1 MNFSSVILFIKL
13 GETLNGLCKNHF
25 YFLDKAFKKW
35 GGFSWRTISILNKL
49 THAYL
54 QQKCFCFMHDT
65 LLMFS
70 GDYIFVVVVA
80 NHHVSPKIDFDLS
93 FKPCGAYK
101 RAAFIWDSTLIRGN
115 TVYKLNLKQNV
126 LILCK
131 TLDWS
136 LCLLNLNLSSNSR
149 LNIFRVT
156 TLISG
161 PC

>member
-1 MNFSSVILFIKL
+1 MGRFFMENNFHSKQIDSCLFATKMFLFYAWHIANVFRRL
-13 GETLNGLCKNHF
+13 HFCCCCCK
-25 YFLDKAFKKW
+25 
-35 GGFSWRTISILNKL
+35 
-49 THAYL
+49 
-54 QQKCFCFMHDT
+54 
-65 LLMFS
+65 
-70 GDYIFVVVVA
+70 
-80 NHHVSPKIDFDLS
+80 SPCVPEDWFDLS